1 MRILKL
7 QRGLFSGVSRALME
21 AWKAKSPDD
30 VIESCDLDDGYFDNT
45 SDKLKALPELV
56 KASMSMGFKEAR
68 RSYRQI
74 ALRSR
79 TNLTRLEQVVGEA
92 VRGRSFDC
100 TLTLQTLMPAPPTD
114 RPNFIYTDHAILTNN
129 YYPDGQAA
137 IDRWRDWLPM
147 ERALIEKAALVFT
160 MSTHVGDSLVEFY
173 HIPKERVRLVGA
185 GFNARRADVN
195 FDSVEHSK
203 KILFV
208 GLDWERKGGPQLV
221 EAFARVREKHP
232 DANLIVVGCEPEVKV
247 PGVQVLGVVP
257 IERVGE
263 LMSDACC
270 FCMPSLRE
278 PFGLVYLEAMNAGLP
293 VVALNLGAPRDFVVN
308 GETGFLVEPHDIPG
322 LADALENLVANS
334 KLCAMMGKRA
344 RDRVSAEYTWEVTQ
358 ARMAKAMREVMGS

>member
-1 MRILKL
+1 MAC
-7 QRGLFSGVSRALME
+7 FNE
-21 AWKAKSPDD
+21 
-30 VIESCDLDDGYFDNT
+30 
-45 SDKLKALPELV
+45 
-56 KASMSMGFKEAR
+56 GF
-68 RSYRQI
+68 
-74 ALRSR
+74 
-79 TNLTRLEQVVGEA
+79 
-92 VRGRSFDC
+92 
-100 TLTLQTLMPAPPTD
+100 
-114 RPNFIYTDHAILTNN
+114 
-129 YYPDGQAA
+129 
-137 IDRWRDWLPM
+137 
-147 ERALIEKAALVFT
+147 
-160 MSTHVGDSLVEFY
+160 
-173 HIPKERVRLVGA
+173 
-185 GFNARRADVN
+185 
-195 FDSVEHSK
+195 
-203 KILFV
+203 
-208 GLDWERKGGPQLV
+208 PQLV

-322 LADALENLVANS
+322 LAGALENLVANS